1 MIKEISEKFV
11 EYIAEDKCTME
22 ETEELQYV
30 VGVISYD
37 LLKMSMVILIFW
49 LAGYLVE
56 SMIIMIV
63 MYFTKPYIGGYH
75 EETQIR
81 CLIANVLFTAGEILL
96 SKQCSFSFF
105 GNLILI
111 CACIFA
117 IYNRAPV
124 INPKMPMTRP
134 ELIHKNRVYG
144 IRNSIVLGCISIF
157 LYRYTPYYSL
167 ITWTLIIE
175 TLFLFN
181 KRKNK
186 N

>member
-30 VGVISYD
+30 VGVILYE

-117 IYNRAPV
+117 
-124 INPKMPMTRP
+124 
-134 ELIHKNRVYG
+134 
-144 IRNSIVLGCISIF
+144 
-157 LYRYTPYYSL
+157 
-167 ITWTLIIE
+167 
-175 TLFLFN
+175 
-181 KRKNK
+181 
-186 N
+186 